1 MKTRIRRA
9 APLASASAFAIFMSC
24 ITACA
29 QTGKPLTDRELRGRG
44 TIVDSRLAKG
54 ATQKEGLS
62 GISDAGNEIFSHLR
76 LNPNVF
82 ANSTFGGGTNMSFP
96 RWVHV
101 TWRQGPG
108 VDFDWK
114 RGGFVGGTIIG
125 DHKVEILSR
134 IPEEIFK
141 YVGAGPGRAIVLR
154 FLIKDDGVLF
164 AWDVQETVLHPSGGR
179 GLVYSMHGG
188 DFPCENNPN
197 RPHPNC
203 TEGRLENAPW
213 YDPLWTRQ

>member
-9 APLASASAFAIFMSC
+9 ASSASAFAIFMSC

-44 TIVDSRLAKG
+44 MIVDSRLAKG

-96 RWVHV
+96 RWVNV
-101 TWRQGPG
+101 RWRRGPG
-108 VDFDWK
+108 IHTVPSHEEFA
-114 RGGFVGGTIIG
+114 GGTIAG
-125 DHKVEILSR
+125 DYTIEVLNR
-134 IPEEIFK
+134 IPEEIFR
-141 YVGAGPGRAIVLR
+141 YANSGPGPCNCIALSRKGRWRTSSLGRAGDSYASKRRTWTCILLARRR
-154 FLIKDDGVLF
+154 FSL
-164 AWDVQETVLHPSGGR
+164 
-179 GLVYSMHGG
+179 
-188 DFPCENNPN
+188 
-197 RPHPNC
+197 
-203 TEGRLENAPW
+203 
-213 YDPLWTRQ
+213 